1 MAGLDAGFF
10 LHDFPTPMRAMSKN
24 VPWQPVADGRHLK
37 APVLRLLEAVARV
50 VVARHEVDFVVLGS
64 EGESGVD
71 DQSLGSSDAEVGMEE
86 KNFDHFRHKLDSG
99 NNYFSILHHFFR
111 LT

>member
-1 MAGLDAGFF
+1 MEANV
-10 LHDFPTPMRAMSKN
+10 MRADNILDYKLG
-24 VPWQPVADGRHLK
+24 Q
-37 APVLRLLEAVARV
+37 
-50 VVARHEVDFVVLGS
+50 VDVVVLGS

-99 NNYFSILHHFFR
+99 NNYFSILHHFFA
-111 LT
+111 